1 MTSRAFLSSNYGQWA
16 VQHPSPDKSKA
27 SRGRPLREQ
36 RSLPKAVSLLAE
48 SVENGEWVVEIDEEY
63 LL

>member
-1 MTSRAFLSSNYGQWA
+1 MVNGQYSTHLLINPRHQEADLFGNRGPCLKQSAYTSP
-16 VQHPSPDKSKA
+16 V
-27 SRGRPLREQ
+27 
-36 RSLPKAVSLLAE
+36 LAE